1 MKHRILAALT
11 AAATLAGT
19 MCLSGCTFTSSSYNA
34 MQDYD
39 FSDFELI
46 QLEEPENGDTIA
58 IFDTDLGEFRA
69 VLYEEYCPEA
79 VNNFVE
85 RAKAG
90 LYDNQ
95 PVYAIVSDTYF
106 LSGGHENEKGV
117 YTGRD
122 SDEEAIELE
131 CNVNLWPFKGAIIT
145 YSELP
150 GYSDAR
156 YIVCNND
163 STMTQEQ
170 IDELKNSLAQ
180 SEDRSDEEKQNL
192 SNLFDKFIEVG
203 GVFGMAGTVTVF
215 GQTYEGLDVVE
226 KISALQS
233 DENTYRPLEDIMIK
247 SVTISEYSSD
257 IG

>member
-19 MCLSGCTFTSSSYNA
+19 ICLSGCTFTSSSYNA

-69 VLYEEYCPEA
+69 VLYEDYCPEA

-131 CNVNLWPFKGAIIT
+131 CNVNLWPFRGAIIT